1 MAGKTTMDKQ
11 AITIDGYT
19 FIINTIFGEKI
30 TLAEILANR
39 VHQALTQETLE
50 NQAKTTCLSAD
61 SEV

>member
-1 MAGKTTMDKQ
+1 MDKQ
-11 AITIDGYT
+11 AITVDGYT

-39 VHQALTQETLE
+39 VHQALTQENLE